1 MKKLKEILKTKRAKY
16 LIVVLLIVSLVL
28 IINVTFASF
37 SSDSVSEL
45 LTTKVSNITN
55 YIFIDEKAGSVLEI
69 EPNTLK
75 PVEVKITSEEDFN
88 SKYEIIY
95 DVCTDETCNEFT
107 TNNNIKVEY
116 SSLSKDKITDEIDAY
131 GKKSIRLVITNNT
144 EEIKYLKI
152 ATNSGFS
159 HNTLELKNNITNEYE
174 DNFLQSLI
182 FNNYEG
188 MSNIKVVNNEIFKNI
203 NNEEENNLYKTLDDQ
218 GFSYYLRGTPLNNNI
233 VFANM
238 LWKIIRINGDGSIRL
253 IYNKTCVDELCNE
266 LIEDETNVSLFNE
279 NYNDKKYVSYKEED
293 NSNIKTHLDL
303 WYKEYIED
311 KEYDNYLTKT
321 SLCIDTSSED
331 NITYGTK
338 TRLETNK
345 TPNLRCKDSEDKS
358 YIIKENVGLLSA
370 DEASLA
376 GLKFNTPNNNNYLKT
391 DYSWWT
397 LSPYSF
403 DENIAYVMYISNEGT
418 LFKTKVNNVH
428 NLRPVISLKNSV
440 KVTGLGTEEDPYK
453 LV

>member
-1 MKKLKEILKTKRAKY
+1 MKKIKEILKTKRAKY
-16 LIVVLLIVSLVL
+16 LLVVLLIVSLVL

-131 GKKSIRLVITNNT
+131 GQKSIRLVITNNT
-144 EEIKYLKI
+144 EETKYLKI

-233 VFANM
+233 VFAGM
-238 LWKIIRINGDGSIRL
+238 LWKIIRI
-253 IYNKTCVDELCNE
+253 
-266 LIEDETNVSLFNE
+266 SL
-279 NYNDKKYVSYKEED
+279 SQ
-293 NSNIKTHLDL
+293 
-303 WYKEYIED
+303 
-311 KEYDNYLTKT
+311 
-321 SLCIDTSSED
+321 
-331 NITYGTK
+331 
-338 TRLETNK
+338 
-345 TPNLRCKDSEDKS
+345 
-358 YIIKENVGLLSA
+358 
-370 DEASLA
+370 
-376 GLKFNTPNNNNYLKT
+376 
-391 DYSWWT
+391 
-397 LSPYSF
+397 
-403 DENIAYVMYISNEGT
+403 
-418 LFKTKVNNVH
+418 
-428 NLRPVISLKNSV
+428 
-440 KVTGLGTEEDPYK
+440 
-453 LV
+453 